1 MRWRAKNHRI
11 EIYNPDNRSFD
22 DYCEEVQV
30 TAVYTDIIT
39 KKKKVLISLYDSVT
53 GECTMMMPRSCLNG
67 KIVPLLAEYG
77 LTLLDTPDDNANIQ
91 QILYESSVA
100 GAVQGYKHDRL
111 GFCEIDNNL
120 AFLAYHPIGVT
131 DPIKAKSEFVLP
143 EKTKPLGTLESWK
156 AVIEAEVIGHPN
168 MELALSLSALAPVAH
183 LLKLAKVIALIPIVA
198 FIGRSSTGKTVS
210 LKILSSIWGSPEE
223 SIGMISD
230 LNATQNAFF
239 AQLGNTIGLPS
250 IYDETSA
257 VPEWD
262 FTKVIYNLPK
272 GRDKLRCDG
281 DGKVRLPI
289 HFSGA
294 IILSGEKS
302 LFDQTNESNGLSA
315 RLLEITLPWTDDEYH
330 ADRLEYGVRHNYG
343 TAVYPLM
350 EWLLTHRGELETLYR
365 EEYAL
370 MKNDFICNHGI
381 EDRMIKTYALIAVSA
396 RVMNKSLDL
405 TINLASIRS
414 ILLDI
419 HRKNKRFSNTPEK
432 IFEKMKQWILENYSK
447 FPPSSKNGSA
457 QQIWGEQGVHKRRPA
472 FWISVEKFDE
482 LMDELHGDDFEDI
495 RYELH
500 KLGWME
506 RTPDRRYKIGHKL
519 GDISVP
525 CYCLYLNVE
534 DEKLLPQKTK
544 NDTVKK
550 LLLDEDEDD

>member
-1 MRWRAKNHRI
+1 MIWRVYNHRI
-11 EIYNPDNRSFD
+11 EIYDSDKKGYD

-53 GECTMMMPRSCLNG
+53 GECTMVMPRSCLNS
-67 KIVPLLAEYG
+67 KVIPMLAEYG

-91 QILYESSVA
+91 QVLYESA
-100 GAVQGYKHDRL
+100 ATGAVQGYKHDRL
-111 GFCEIDNNL
+111 GFCEIDNSL
-120 AFLAYHPIGVT
+120 AFLAHHPIGVA
-131 DPIKAKSEFVLP
+131 DPLKAKSEFVVS

-183 LLKLAKVIALIPIVA
+183 LLKLSRVISLIPIVA

-210 LKILSSIWGSPEE
+210 LKTLSSVWGSPEE
-223 SIGMISD
+223 SFGMISD

-250 IYDETSA
+250 IFDETSA

-262 FTKVIYNLPK
+262 FTKIIYNLPK

-281 DGKVRLPI
+281 EGKVRLPI
-289 HFSGA
+289 HYSGA
-294 IILSGEKS
+294 IILSGERS

-350 EWLLTHRGELETLYR
+350 EWLLAHRDELETLYR
-365 EEYAL
+365 EEYGL
-370 MKNDFICNHGI
+370 LKQDFICTHGI

-396 RVMNKSLDL
+396 RVMNESLDL
-405 TINLASIRS
+405 TINLPSVRN

-419 HRKNKRFSNTPEK
+419 HSKNKRFSNTPER
-432 IFEKMKQWILENYSK
+432 IFEKMKQWILDNYSK

-457 QQIWGEQGVHKRRPA
+457 HCFFLIL
-472 FWISVEKFDE
+472 I
-482 LMDELHGDDFEDI
+482 
-495 RYELH
+495 
-500 KLGWME
+500 
-506 RTPDRRYKIGHKL
+506 
-519 GDISVP
+519 
-525 CYCLYLNVE
+525 
-534 DEKLLPQKTK
+534 
-544 NDTVKK
+544 
-550 LLLDEDEDD
+550 

>member
-1 MRWRAKNHRI
+1 MIWRPQNQRI
-11 EIYNPDNRSFD
+11 EIYDEEHHRYV
-22 DYCEEVQV
+22 DYCEEVKV
-30 TAVYTDIIT
+30 LAVYTDILT
-39 KKKKVLISLYDSVT
+39 KKKNVLISLYDSIT
-53 GECTMMMPRSCLNG
+53 AECTMVIPRSCLNS
-67 KIVPLLAEYG
+67 KIIPMLADYG

-91 QILYESSVA
+91 QILYESA
-100 GAVQGYKHDRL
+100 AQNAVQGYKHDRL
-111 GFCEIDNNL
+111 GFCEIDNSL
-120 AFLAYHPIGVT
+120 AFLAHHPIGVA
-131 DPIKAKSEFVLP
+131 DPLKSKSEFVLP
-143 EKTKPLGTLESWK
+143 EKTKPLGTLETWK
-156 AVIEAEVIGHPN
+156 AVIETEVIGHPN

-183 LLKLAKVIALIPIVA
+183 LLKLEKVIALIPIVA

-210 LKILSSIWGSPEE
+210 LKTLSSVWGSPEE
-223 SIGMISD
+223 SFGMISD

-250 IYDETSA
+250 IFDETSA

-262 FTKVIYNLPK
+262 FTKIIYNLPK

-289 HFSGA
+289 HYSGA

-302 LFDQTNESNGLSA
+302 LFSQTNESNGLSA
-315 RLLEITLPWTDDEYH
+315 RLLEITLPWTADEYH

-350 EWLLTHRGELETLYR
+350 EWLLAHRGELEALYR

-370 MKNDFICNHGI
+370 LKQDFVCTHGI

-396 RVMNKSLDL
+396 RVMKESLDL

-482 LMDELHGDDFEDI
+482 LMDKLHGDDFEDI

-506 RTPDRRYKIGHKL
+506 RTKDRHYKLNHKL
-519 GDISVP
+519 GDVDVQ
-525 CYCLYLNVE
+525 CYCLYLNTE
-534 DEKLLPQKTK
+534 DEKLLSQKTK
-544 NDTVKK
+544 NYTVKN
-550 LLLDEDEDD
+550 LLLDDEEAD

>member
-120 AFLAYHPIGVT
+120 AFLAHHPIGVT

-223 SIGMISD
+223 SFGMISD

-302 LFDQTNESNGLSA
+302 LFAQTNESNGLSA

-396 RVMNKSLDL
+396 RVMNESLDL
-405 TINLASIRS
+405 TIKLDSIRS

-419 HRKNKRFSNTPEK
+419 HRKNKRFSNAPEK
-432 IFEKMKQWILENYSK
+432 IFEKMKLWILENYSK
-447 FPPSSKNGSA
+447 FPPSSKHGSA
-457 QQIWGEQGVHKRRPA
+457 QKIWGEPGVHKRRPA

-482 LMDELHGDDFEDI
+482 LMDTLHGDDFEDI
-495 RYELH
+495 RYELY

-506 RTPDRRYKIGHKL
+506 RTPDRHYKISHKL

-525 CYCLYLNVE
+525 CYCLYLNTE

-544 NDTVKK
+544 KCTVKN
-550 LLLDEDEDD
+550 LLLEEDVE